1 MSFRDLRAL
10 TENLR
15 VLGYPR
21 LVSMESFRESNFK
34 LVAEILIWI
43 CGIYEPKEMIS
54 NNIES
59 EHDRVNLIKT
69 VTNIFMTKQHIR
81 LNPKRLYQADG
92 YAVKEI
98 LKLIVVL
105 VQAIKTTPSEV
116 ENNNLTADI
125 KQPDIRSLR
134 ENVAR
139 ISRTGAALHEALDIE
154 VRSRQQRQRAIM
166 SHRELKEVE
175 RAIREATAAADK
187 NAKMAYGKLE
197 SAAGDGNS
205 VQAKI
210 EKKRAE
216 LERTQKRLRQLNQ
229 LRPAYQDE
237 LDELQTDLKILYDE
251 YAIKYRNAVYLE
263 QLLEEERKNQ
273 PQAEQIMI
281 DHEND
286 GPALDDPGLES
297 FDEDGLSTDEEDEI
311 MNGTLYRR
319 QNLSDDDLSEGSTSL
334 ITTYK
339 NCFHVIFV
347 LPTIKFIKVQK
358 TKAAMKTLQPMM
370 KTIFNF
376 LDFNF

>member
-1 MSFRDLRAL
+1 
-10 TENLR
+10 
-15 VLGYPR
+15 
-21 LVSMESFRESNFK
+21 
-34 LVAEILIWI
+34 
-43 CGIYEPKEMIS
+43 MIS

-297 FDEDGLSTDEEDEI
+297 FEEDEI

-319 QNLSDDDLSEGSTSL
+319 QNLSDDDLSEGAEDESRDEDIAT
-334 ITTYK
+334 
-339 NCFHVIFV
+339 NDED
-347 LPTIKFIKVQK
+347 
-358 TKAAMKTLQPMM
+358 
-370 KTIFNF
+370 
-376 LDFNF
+376 DF